1 MHFLKRLE
9 SRYVRWLTR
18 PERNAA
24 GRMGLYRIVYSIF
37 YLWFLSHLKFDEL
50 RLVPASQWKPT
61 VILRG
66 LSPLPGISYAAM
78 EMLLVTALI
87 LLLLGYKTRIA
98 TLIVLVVGFGLASF
112 RTGFLIQERTI
123 VLTAFY
129 VPLFMLWSKWGA
141 TYSVDALLKQ
151 KQGKVVVDPKDSSW
165 RYIWPA
171 RGLMIVLSILFLSA
185 AVVKLMEMSWLVE
198 PRFVGDFVLSKG
210 VKSNLTNGFPIHP
223 LGPYIGQNNVLAM
236 SAQYTVL
243 LFEAAFILV
252 LFHRIAQAI
261 IFRLA
266 PIFHSFN
273 TLLLGIPFTSIL
285 SIYAAFPD
293 WQNLYERFYP
303 PRLKL
308 NGLAKLP
315 AFSLRMGAVSL
326 AVLVGLLWNTTPI
339 PRHLFGLF
347 YLLSYQTLWFA
358 LLPFILLWVLSPLWQ
373 RTNSKHLAKREHL

>member
-1 MHFLKRLE
+1 
-9 SRYVRWLTR
+9 
-18 PERNAA
+18 
-24 GRMGLYRIVYSIF
+24 
-37 YLWFLSHLKFDEL
+37 
-50 RLVPASQWKPT
+50 
-61 VILRG
+61 
-66 LSPLPGISYAAM
+66 
-78 EMLLVTALI
+78 
-87 LLLLGYKTRIA
+87 
-98 TLIVLVVGFGLASF
+98 
-112 RTGFLIQERTI
+112 GFLIQERTI
-123 VLTAFY
+123 VLTVFY
-129 VPLFMLWSKWGA
+129 VPLFMLLSKWGA

-151 KQGKVVVDPKDSSW
+151 KQGKIVVNPKDSSW

-210 VKSNLTNGFPIHP
+210 IKSNLTNGFPIHP
-223 LGPYIGQNNVLAM
+223 LGPYIGQNTVLAI

-303 PRLKL
+303 PRLRL
-308 NGLAKLP
+308 NGLANLP
-315 AFSLRMGAVSL
+315 AFSLRVGAVSL
-326 AVLVGLLWNTTPI
+326 AVLVGMLWNTTPI
-339 PRHLFGLF
+339 PRRLFGLF

-373 RTNSKHLAKREHL
+373 RTNSKHLTKQEHL